1 MVGNI
6 GLKNIHLPFLM
17 GFHMLLDFLRMV
29 RDVSKLFP
37 KNLKLMSSIT
47 LLIIFL
53 DSILMVFLKICIKVL
68 STKAKS
74 LQVNNTTTSAELT
87 NILFTMTDYLR
98 LYAGL
103 AFIFIC
109 AFSFISLFFITASII
124 GSAVT
129 YCRKDLST
137 KELLLRAVKSMK
149 RTVVSWLYIR
159 LLDLGYG
166 LLVALLLL
174 LLVLIFNITFT
185 ILAFSM
191 ILLVVALFFRTYLD
205 VVWNL
210 ALVVSVLE
218 DICGIEALGK
228 AARLVKGSKL
238 RGFFLNLF
246 VAFSMSMFNGLVTI
260 GTVAFPEN
268 ARMIPSLFSY
278 SITCLITMFLY
289 MSYTVLYYECKKTHG
304 EEVERKL
311 STEYT
316 KVAFTESTPLL
327 SADAP

>member
-1 MVGNI
+1 MKQ
-6 GLKNIHLPFLM
+6 GLYGQLPPTKWIHILSTCGRGKYWFEEYT
-17 GFHMLLDFLRMV
+17 
-29 RDVSKLFP
+29 
-37 KNLKLMSSIT
+37 SSIPNGV
-47 LLIIFL
+47 
-53 DSILMVFLKICIKVL
+53 S
-68 STKAKS
+68 
-74 LQVNNTTTSAELT
+74 
-87 NILFTMTDYLR
+87 
-98 LYAGL
+98 YASG
-103 AFIFIC
+103 
-109 AFSFISLFFITASII
+109 FSENASII

-137 KELLLRAVKSMK
+137 GELLLRAVKSMK
-149 RTVVSWLYIR
+149 RTVVSWLYIK
-159 LLDLGYG
+159 LLDLGYC

-205 VVWNL
+205 VVWSL

-268 ARMIPSLFSY
+268 ARMVPTLFSY
-278 SITCLITMFLY
+278 SIACLITMFLC

-304 EEVERKL
+304 EEVERKP